1 MSGYVQSSAI
11 SEGHAVLGCL
21 HPDSC
26 NKKSVWN
33 MRHMPRVPHTLWFL
47 SVTSTH
53 VPQSLHIGLNSYA
66 TGGKTG

>member
-26 NKKSVWN
+26 NNKSVWN
-33 MRHMPRVPHTLWFL
+33 MRHMPRVPHALVLECNVYPRSAKPAHW
-47 SVTSTH
+47 
-53 VPQSLHIGLNSYA
+53 A
-66 TGGKTG
+66 K